1 MKSWDTQQFFKY
13 TRMNVQVFEKLLVKI
28 KESIAKQTRS
38 DGISAEERLIIT
50 LQYLSQG
57 TAMQVL
63 AWNFHIGHT
72 TVHQIIHDTCQAI
85 WDHLSPQY
93 LTTPAREEEWL
104 QIAHKYEEKWNFPH
118 CLGALD
124 GKHINIQAPAGSG
137 SLYYNYKRSFSIV
150 LLATCDATYRF
161 TMVDIGAYGSQSDGG
176 IFKNSIF
183 GQRLEKDDLNI
194 PKETK
199 LPHSN
204 VLVPYFFVTDEA
216 FPLKQFIMRPY
227 PGKNLTVQQK
237 VFNYRLSRARQTI
250 ENSFGIL
257 VARWRILK
265 TTINAKAENIDHVI
279 KAVVVLH
286 NYCLTELGQQDT
298 VNIYC
303 PPGFVDTDDLDG
315 AWREEQAPLLSVGR
329 LGANTATRYL
339 YNLRDNL
346 ANYLVSPMGRVPWQN
361 CAI

>member
-1 MKSWDTQQFFKY
+1 
-13 TRMNVQVFEKLLVKI
+13 
-28 KESIAKQTRS
+28 
-38 DGISAEERLIIT
+38 
-50 LQYLSQG
+50 
-57 TAMQVL
+57 MQVL

-124 GKHINIQAPAGSG
+124 
-137 SLYYNYKRSFSIV
+137 
-150 LLATCDATYRF
+150 
-161 TMVDIGAYGSQSDGG
+161 
-176 IFKNSIF
+176 
-183 GQRLEKDDLNI
+183 
-194 PKETK
+194 
-199 LPHSN
+199 
-204 VLVPYFFVTDEA
+204 DEA

-346 ANYLVSPMGRVPWQN
+346 ANYFVSPMGRVPWQN
-361 CAI
+361 CTI

>member
-1 MKSWDTQQFFKY
+1 MYVAMKLKRNRRQRRFKVRPINRARHEEGGFQYYLKMKSWDTQQFFKY

-38 DGISAEERLIIT
+38 DGISAEEMRLVIT
-50 LQYLSQG
+50 L
-57 TAMQVL
+57 
-63 AWNFHIGHT
+63 H
-72 TVHQIIHDTCQAI
+72 
-85 WDHLSPQY
+85 
-93 LTTPAREEEWL
+93 
-104 QIAHKYEEKWNFPH
+104 
-118 CLGALD
+118 
-124 GKHINIQAPAGSG
+124 
-137 SLYYNYKRSFSIV
+137 
-150 LLATCDATYRF
+150 
-161 TMVDIGAYGSQSDGG
+161 
-176 IFKNSIF
+176 
-183 GQRLEKDDLNI
+183 
-194 PKETK
+194 
-199 LPHSN
+199 N
-204 VLVPYFFVTDEA
+204 VLVPYFFVADEA

-227 PGKNLTVQQK
+227 LGKNLTVQQK

-250 ENSFGIL
+250 ENSFGVL

-265 TTINAKAENIDHVI
+265 TTINAKAENIYHVS

-303 PPGFVDTDDLDG
+303 PPGFVDTDDLDS

>member
-1 MKSWDTQQFFKY
+1 
-13 TRMNVQVFEKLLVKI
+13 
-28 KESIAKQTRS
+28 
-38 DGISAEERLIIT
+38 
-50 LQYLSQG
+50 
-57 TAMQVL
+57 MQVL

-161 TMVDIGAYGSQSDGG
+161 TMVDIGAYGSQSD
-176 IFKNSIF
+176 
-183 GQRLEKDDLNI
+183 
-194 PKETK
+194 
-199 LPHSN
+199 
-204 VLVPYFFVTDEA
+204 VTDEA